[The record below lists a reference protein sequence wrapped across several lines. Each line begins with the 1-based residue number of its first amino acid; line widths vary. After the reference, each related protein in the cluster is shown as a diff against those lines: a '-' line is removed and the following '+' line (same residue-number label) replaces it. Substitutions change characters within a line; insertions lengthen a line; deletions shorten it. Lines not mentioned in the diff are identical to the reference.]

1 MKGSHFEFFEIRY
14 LIRDLFHLFA
24 KRIEQQTVEPVKI
37 THEQFALLF
46 AISNRKEEVIQQDM
60 AEMMKKDKSVV
71 LRIIDSL
78 EEKDLIRRVV
88 DKNDRRKNCLM
99 ITKAGA
105 RVIGNYQ
112 AIGEQIIEEIHQG
125 IDEEELK
132 VFYKVIKQMTEN
144 TNRL

>member
-1 MKGSHFEFFEIRY
+1 MKENHHDFFEIRY
-14 LIRDLFHLFA
+14 LIRDLFHLFT
-24 KRIEQQTVEPVKI
+24 KRIEQQTLEPVKI
-37 THEQFALLF
+37 THEQFALLY

-88 DKNDRRKNCLM
+88 DKKDRRKNCLM
-99 ITKAGA
+99 ITKVGA
-105 RVIGNYQ
+105 RVISNCQ
-112 AIGEQIIEEIHQG
+112 AIGKQLVEEIHQG
-125 IDEEELK
+125 IDEEDLK
-132 VFYKVIKQMTEN
+132 VFFKVIKQLTEN